1 MKYDYLSYFKIKP
14 KIWWQR
20 IPKSKRNRL
29 IEELHTNLLSQ
40 YPLEDLY
47 RNSIIEP
54 YNDSYLVAI
63 YKHNYHKVFIMD

>member
-20 IPKSKRNRL
+20 IPKSKRNKL
-29 IEELHTNLLSQ
+29 IEELHDNVLSQ
-40 YPLEDLY
+40 YSLNDLY

-54 YNDSYLVAI
+54 FKDLYLIAI
-63 YKHNYHKVFIMD
+63 YKHKYHNVFIIE